1 MKYFAIHY
9 FDLDI
14 FTDENYFKSR
24 GIRILR
30 SLLSQKN
37 CFQKIIYIASNQKYD
52 GYQRGLT
59 SMIYKFFDKKLK
71 RGVQMAVLNETNS

>member
-1 MKYFAIHY
+1 MWF
-9 FDLDI
+9 
-14 FTDENYFKSR
+14 
-24 GIRILR
+24 
-30 SLLSQKN
+30 SQKN